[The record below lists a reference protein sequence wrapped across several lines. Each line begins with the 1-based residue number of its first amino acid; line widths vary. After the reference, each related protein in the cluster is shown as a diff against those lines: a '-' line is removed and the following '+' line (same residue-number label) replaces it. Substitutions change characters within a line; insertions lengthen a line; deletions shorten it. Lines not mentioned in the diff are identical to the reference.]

1 MNRTL
6 LTLLVIVFIPVAVG
20 AQTAGQS
27 STPTECT
34 LTLDKSPTIRG
45 LKLGM
50 TAEQLLALFP
60 GSSENSN
67 AQLAIDRA
75 QGYPHYGVASISFQ
89 GEYYPGFKD
98 RFAGIASINTTL
110 FDGQVVE
117 LQINYAGPHSL
128 PRGPGWEKVD
138 DFLAKLKEAFHLPDA
153 KDWQY
158 KSAVS
163 KTLKCNGFEIHA
175 SIYNGV
181 AAISLIGKPYAD
193 VVRERGAA
201 EEERRRREF
210 KP

>member
-75 QGYPHYGVASISFQ
+75 QG
-89 GEYYPGFKD
+89 
-98 RFAGIASINTTL
+98 
-110 FDGQVVE
+110 
-117 LQINYAGPHSL
+117 
-128 PRGPGWEKVD
+128 
-138 DFLAKLKEAFHLPDA
+138 
-153 KDWQY
+153 
-158 KSAVS
+158 
-163 KTLKCNGFEIHA
+163 
-175 SIYNGV
+175 
-181 AAISLIGKPYAD
+181 
-193 VVRERGAA
+193 
-201 EEERRRREF
+201 
-210 KP
+210 